1 MKLKSNVF
9 TISIV
14 QSTFQNVN
22 TSYYSLQCCCL
33 FFSFGKQLK
42 FLLTFLLA
50 FDFFATRKA
59 DNLTPYLFSAQY
71 FYIGNIFI
79 DLMCYYLVI
88 HFWMALTYHP
98 GYLVFVTR
106 VVAVM
111 CFHQLRMDHEVSAP
125 LSFVF
130 SVSSA
135 DFGTRFWP
143 VSHWVVMHLQF
154 QCDVH
159 ESGTY

>member
-135 DFGTRFWP
+135 DFGTRF
-143 VSHWVVMHLQF
+143 
-154 QCDVH
+154 
-159 ESGTY
+159 

>member
-9 TISIV
+9 RISIV

-22 TSYYSLQCCCL
+22 TSYYSLRHSCP

-50 FDFFATRKA
+50 FDFFTTKKA

-71 FYIGNIFI
+71 FYIRNIFI

-88 HFWMALTYHP
+88 HFWMALTYHL

-106 VVAVM
+106 VVAVTY
-111 CFHQLRMDHEVSAP
+111 FRQLRMDHEVSNP
-125 LSFVF
+125 LSSVF
-130 SVSSA
+130 SVSFFDS
-135 DFGTRFWP
+135 GTRF
-143 VSHWVVMHLQF
+143 
-154 QCDVH
+154 
-159 ESGTY
+159 

>member
-22 TSYYSLQCCCL
+22 TSYYSLQCFCL

-135 DFGTRFWP
+135 DFGTRF
-143 VSHWVVMHLQF
+143 
-154 QCDVH
+154 
-159 ESGTY
+159 